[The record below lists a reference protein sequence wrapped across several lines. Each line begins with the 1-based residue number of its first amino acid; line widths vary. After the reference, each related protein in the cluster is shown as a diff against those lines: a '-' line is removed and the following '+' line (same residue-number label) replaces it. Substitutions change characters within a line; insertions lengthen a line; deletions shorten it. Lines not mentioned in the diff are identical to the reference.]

1 MRYTIPEIKSTLLN
15 SIKNISKISWLFSTN
30 PEKDFSRNRK
40 LSFEKTMTSILCMG
54 GGSLTNELM
63 DCFSCSSD
71 TPSTSAFV
79 QQRAKILPE
88 AFETLFRMFTDSI
101 AANSLYKGYRL
112 LAVDGSD
119 LQIPTEKNDA
129 DSYYPGTNGQKPY
142 NLLHLNAL
150 YDLCVHTYVDAIV
163 QKSHVKNEH
172 KAFVKMVD
180 RCTAEHPTIFIA
192 DRGYE
197 SYNNMAHIQEK
208 GMNFVIRIKDFTS
221 RKGIAS
227 GLELPDE
234 DEFDMSLNLFLT
246 RKQTNKSKELFKNRN
261 SHKFIASAVTFD
273 YLPKHCKKS
282 ASVIPYE
289 LRIRILRFKITE
301 NTYEVVATNLDAEQ
315 FPAEAVKKLYA
326 MRWGIETSFRD
337 LKYTVGLLHF
347 HSKKA
352 EYIIQEIFAKLTMY
366 NFTELITSLVVV
378 RKKDKKYSYKANFSA
393 AVHVCRKF
401 FFENISPPDVEALIL
416 KYVVPIR
423 PNRKRQRKMSA
434 KAAIS
439 FMYRIA

>member
-40 LSFEKTMTSILCMG
+40 LSFEKMMTSILCMG

-119 LQIPTEKNDA
+119 LQIPTDKNDT

-163 QKSHVKNEH
+163 QKSHVQNEH
-172 KAFVKMVD
+172 KAFVK
-180 RCTAEHPTIFIA
+180 
-192 DRGYE
+192 
-197 SYNNMAHIQEK
+197 
-208 GMNFVIRIKDFTS
+208 
-221 RKGIAS
+221 
-227 GLELPDE
+227 
-234 DEFDMSLNLFLT
+234 
-246 RKQTNKSKELFKNRN
+246 
-261 SHKFIASAVTFD
+261 
-273 YLPKHCKKS
+273 
-282 ASVIPYE
+282 
-289 LRIRILRFKITE
+289 
-301 NTYEVVATNLDAEQ
+301 
-315 FPAEAVKKLYA
+315 
-326 MRWGIETSFRD
+326 
-337 LKYTVGLLHF
+337 
-347 HSKKA
+347 
-352 EYIIQEIFAKLTMY
+352 
-366 NFTELITSLVVV
+366 
-378 RKKDKKYSYKANFSA
+378 
-393 AVHVCRKF
+393 
-401 FFENISPPDVEALIL
+401 
-416 KYVVPIR
+416 
-423 PNRKRQRKMSA
+423 
-434 KAAIS
+434 
-439 FMYRIA
+439 